1 MKSQLLILVLV
12 LIANVSSALGVV
24 YALHQSRALAVE
36 LGALEIQMDEELAEW
51 SRVQLEHA
59 TLADAARVEKI
70 ARGVL
75 QMQQPQESKIL
86 VVRP

>member
-12 LIANVSSALGVV
+12 LAANVGSALGVV

-36 LGALEIQMDEELAEW
+36 LAALEVQMDEGLAEW
-51 SRVQLEHA
+51 SALQIEQATWADGSKVEETARRVLH
-59 TLADAARVEKI
+59 
-70 ARGVL
+70 
-75 QMQQPQESKIL
+75 MQQPNETKIL